1 MDTEGETAGVLVP
14 AILVPVME
22 TLRYYTLYTIL
33 CVCAPGGGWTV
44 FQRRRDGSVSFN
56 HGWSEYRDGFGEPR
70 GEHWLG
76 NQHLHRLSNQGHYS
90 LRIDLQDW
98 SHAHKHA
105 LYHTF
110 R

>member
-1 MDTEGETAGVLVP
+1 MSIFISHHEKQNESVISIKHD
-14 AILVPVME
+14 
-22 TLRYYTLYTIL
+22 
-33 CVCAPGGGWTV
+33 VCAPGGGWTV

-56 HGWSEYRDGFGEPR
+56 RGWQEYRGGFGEPR

-76 NQHLHRLSNQGHYS
+76 NQQLHMLSNRGHYS

-98 SHAHKHA
+98 SHEHRHA
-105 LYHTF
+105 VYHTF